1 MGAALFVWACP
12 RIRRWRILKNYLY
25 YFRSLGHEVPGR
37 LKGVAV
43 SRFSRPVRNA
53 VVGLLAVSALIIF
66 GASPASAATG
76 SLVDDGNG
84 GLVVTYSSPTNQDYV
99 VLEIHPTT
107 SNCNSSQNALAI
119 LTNDPSAPQ
128 AAQMAASPVT
138 IVAGTTAFGIQTQG
152 VFTMAATSYLFCL
165 MPFSFVLPITPLA
178 QLTMTIGQ
186 GSPTTTTTTTAPST
200 TTTAAGTPVTPAFT
214 G

>member
-1 MGAALFVWACP
+1 M
-12 RIRRWRILKNYLY
+12 
-25 YFRSLGHEVPGR
+25 
-37 LKGVAV
+37 
-43 SRFSRPVRNA
+43 SRFSRSVRLA
-53 VVGLLAVSALIIF
+53 VAGLLTVSALTVF

-107 SNCNSSQNALAI
+107 SNCSSAQNALAV

-128 AAQMAASPVT
+128 AAQIAASPAT
-138 IVAGTTAFGIQTQG
+138 IVEGTTAFNPQTQG
-152 VFTMAATSYLFCL
+152 AYTMAATSYLFCL
-165 MPFSFVLPITPLA
+165 MPNSFVMPITPLA

-186 GSPTTTTTTTAPST
+186 ASPTTTSTTTAPST
-200 TTTAAGTPVTPAFT
+200 TTTAAGTPVAPAFT

>member
-1 MGAALFVWACP
+1 MN
-12 RIRRWRILKNYLY
+12 RITRSVRIA
-25 YFRSLGHEVPGR
+25 
-37 LKGVAV
+37 VA
-43 SRFSRPVRNA
+43 
-53 VVGLLAVSALIIF
+53 GLLAVSALIIF

-99 VLEIHPTT
+99 VLEIHTIA
-107 SNCNSSQNALAI
+107 SNCNSPQNALAI

-128 AAQMAASPVT
+128 AAQIAASPAT
-138 IVAGTTAFGIQTQG
+138 IVAGTTAFNPQTQG
-152 VFTMAATSYLFCL
+152 AYTMAATSYLFCL
-165 MPFSFVLPITPLA
+165 MPNSFVMPITPLA

-186 GSPTTTTTTTAPST
+186 ASPTTTTTTTV
-200 TTTAAGTPVTPAFT
+200 AGGASGDPVAPAFT

>member
-1 MGAALFVWACP
+1 M
-12 RIRRWRILKNYLY
+12 
-25 YFRSLGHEVPGR
+25 
-37 LKGVAV
+37 
-43 SRFSRPVRNA
+43 SRFSRSVRIA
-53 VVGLLAVSALIIF
+53 VAGLLAVSSLIIF

-107 SNCNSSQNALAI
+107 SNCNSPQNALAV
-119 LTNDPSAPQ
+119 LSNNPSAPQ
-128 AAQMAASPVT
+128 AAQIAASPAT
-138 IVAGTTAFGIQTQG
+138 IVAGTTAFDVQTQG
-152 VFTMAATSYLFCL
+152 AYTMAATSYLFCL
-165 MPFSFVLPITPLA
+165 MPNSFVLPITPLA

-186 GSPTTTTTTTAPST
+186 GSPTTTTTTGSPT
-200 TTTAAGTPVTPAFT
+200 TTTAAATPVTPAFT

>member
-1 MGAALFVWACP
+1 MF
-12 RIRRWRILKNYLY
+12 RIT
-25 YFRSLGHEVPGR
+25 RS
-37 LKGVAV
+37 
-43 SRFSRPVRNA
+43 VRNA

-66 GASPASAATG
+66 GASPASAVTG

-99 VLEIHPTT
+99 VLEIKPTT
-107 SNCNSSQNALAI
+107 SDCNSPQNTLAV
-119 LTNDPSAPQ
+119 LTNDPGAPQ
-128 AAQMAASPVT
+128 AAQIAASPAT
-138 IVAGTTAFGIQTQG
+138 IVEGTTAYGNQTPG
-152 VFTMAATSYLFCL
+152 TYTVAATSYLFCL
-165 MPFSFVLPITPLA
+165 RSLSPLTLLA

-186 GSPTTTTTTTAPST
+186 ESPTTTTTTTAPST

>member
-1 MGAALFVWACP
+1 M
-12 RIRRWRILKNYLY
+12 
-25 YFRSLGHEVPGR
+25 
-37 LKGVAV
+37 
-43 SRFSRPVRNA
+43 SRFSRSVRLA
-53 VVGLLAVSALIIF
+53 VAGLLAVSALIIF

-99 VLEIHPTT
+99 VLEIHTIA
-107 SNCNSSQNALAI
+107 SNCNSPQNALAI

-128 AAQMAASPVT
+128 AAQIAASPAT
-138 IVAGTTAFGIQTQG
+138 IVAGTTAFNPQTQG
-152 VFTMAATSYLFCL
+152 AYTMAATSYLFCL
-165 MPFSFVLPITPLA
+165 MPNSFVLPKTPLA

-186 GSPTTTTTTTAPST
+186 GSPTTTTAPST
-200 TTTAAGTPVTPAFT
+200 TTTAAATPVTPAFT

>member
-1 MGAALFVWACP
+1 M
-12 RIRRWRILKNYLY
+12 
-25 YFRSLGHEVPGR
+25 
-37 LKGVAV
+37 
-43 SRFSRPVRNA
+43 SRFSRSVRIA
-53 VVGLLAVSALIIF
+53 VAGLLAVSSLIIF

-84 GLVVTYSSPTNQDYV
+84 GLVVTYSNPTNQDYV

-107 SNCNSSQNALAI
+107 SNCNSPQNTLAV
-119 LTNDPSAPQ
+119 LANDPIAPQ
-128 AAQMAASPVT
+128 AAQIAASPAT
-138 IVAGTTAFGIQTQG
+138 IVAGTTAFNVQTQG
-152 VFTMAATSYLFCL
+152 AYTMAATSYLFCL
-165 MPFSFVLPITPLA
+165 MPSSFVFPITPLA

-186 GSPTTTTTTTAPST
+186 GSPTTTTTAPST

>member
-1 MGAALFVWACP
+1 M
-12 RIRRWRILKNYLY
+12 
-25 YFRSLGHEVPGR
+25 
-37 LKGVAV
+37 
-43 SRFSRPVRNA
+43 SRFSRSVRIA
-53 VVGLLAVSALIIF
+53 VAGLLAVSALIIF

-84 GLVVTYSSPTNQDYV
+84 GLVVTYSSLTNQDYV

-107 SNCNSSQNALAI
+107 SNCNSPQNALAI

-128 AAQMAASPVT
+128 AAQIPASPVT

-165 MPFSFVLPITPLA
+165 MPFSYTPPATPLA
-178 QLTMTIGQ
+178 QKTMTIGQ

>member
-1 MGAALFVWACP
+1 M
-12 RIRRWRILKNYLY
+12 
-25 YFRSLGHEVPGR
+25 
-37 LKGVAV
+37 
-43 SRFSRPVRNA
+43 SRFARSVRIA
-53 VVGLLAVSALIIF
+53 VAGLLAVFALIIF

-107 SNCNSSQNALAI
+107 SNCNSAQNALAV

-128 AAQMAASPVT
+128 AAQIAASPAT
-138 IVAGTTAFGIQTQG
+138 IVEGTTAFNPQTQG
-152 VFTMAATSYLFCL
+152 AYTMAATSYLFCL
-165 MPFSFVLPITPLA
+165 MPNSFVMPITPLA
-178 QLTMTIGQ
+178 QLTMTLGQ
-186 GSPTTTTTTTAPST
+186 GAPTTTSTTTAPST
-200 TTTAAGTPVTPAFT
+200 TTTTASTPVTPAFT

>member
-1 MGAALFVWACP
+1 M
-12 RIRRWRILKNYLY
+12 
-25 YFRSLGHEVPGR
+25 
-37 LKGVAV
+37 
-43 SRFSRPVRNA
+43 SRFSRSVRLA

-107 SNCNSSQNALAI
+107 SNCNSPQNALAV
-119 LTNDPSAPQ
+119 LSNNPSAPQ
-128 AAQMAASPVT
+128 AAQIAASPAT
-138 IVAGTTAFGIQTQG
+138 IVAGTTAFDVQTQG
-152 VFTMAATSYLFCL
+152 AYTMAATSYLFCL
-165 MPFSFVLPITPLA
+165 MPNNVVVLPITPLA

-186 GSPTTTTTTTAPST
+186 GSPTTTTTTGSPT
-200 TTTAAGTPVTPAFT
+200 TTTAAATPVTPAFT

>member
-1 MGAALFVWACP
+1 MS
-12 RIRRWRILKNYLY
+12 RYS
-25 YFRSLGHEVPGR
+25 RSVR
-37 LKGVAV
+37 LAVA
-43 SRFSRPVRNA
+43 
-53 VVGLLAVSALIIF
+53 GLLAVSALIIF

-84 GLVVTYSSPTNQDYV
+84 GLVVTYSNPTNQDYV

-107 SNCNSSQNALAI
+107 SNCNSPQNALAI
-119 LTNDPSAPQ
+119 LGNDPSAPQ
-128 AAQMAASPVT
+128 AAQIAASPAT
-138 IVAGTTAFGIQTQG
+138 IVAGTTAFNVQTQG
-152 VFTMAATSYLFCL
+152 AYTMAATSYLFCL
-165 MPFSFVLPITPLA
+165 MPNSFVLPKTPLA

-200 TTTAAGTPVTPAFT
+200 TTSAAGTPVTPAFT

>member
-1 MGAALFVWACP
+1 M
-12 RIRRWRILKNYLY
+12 
-25 YFRSLGHEVPGR
+25 
-37 LKGVAV
+37 
-43 SRFSRPVRNA
+43 SRFSRSVRLA
-53 VVGLLAVSALIIF
+53 VAGLLAVSALIIF

-99 VLEIHPTT
+99 VLEIHTIA
-107 SNCNSSQNALAI
+107 SNCNSPQNALAI

-128 AAQMAASPVT
+128 AAQIAASPAT
-138 IVAGTTAFGIQTQG
+138 IVAGTTAFNPQTQG
-152 VFTMAATSYLFCL
+152 AYTMAATSYLFCL
-165 MPFSFVLPITPLA
+165 MPNSFVLPITPLA

-186 GSPTTTTTTTAPST
+186 GSPTTTTAPST

>member
-1 MGAALFVWACP
+1 M
-12 RIRRWRILKNYLY
+12 
-25 YFRSLGHEVPGR
+25 
-37 LKGVAV
+37 
-43 SRFSRPVRNA
+43 SRFSRSVRIA
-53 VVGLLAVSALIIF
+53 VAGLLAVSSLIIF

-107 SNCNSSQNALAI
+107 SNCNSPQNALAV
-119 LTNDPSAPQ
+119 LSNNPSAPQ
-128 AAQMAASPVT
+128 AAQIAASPAT
-138 IVAGTTAFGIQTQG
+138 IVAGTTAFNVQTQG
-152 VFTMAATSYLFCL
+152 AYTMAATSYLFCL
-165 MPFSFVLPITPLA
+165 MPSSFVLPITPLA

-186 GSPTTTTTTTAPST
+186 GSPTTTTTAPST
-200 TTTAAGTPVTPAFT
+200 TTTAAATPVTPAFT

>member
-1 MGAALFVWACP
+1 MSRLSRSV
-12 RIRRWRILKNYLY
+12 RIA
-25 YFRSLGHEVPGR
+25 
-37 LKGVAV
+37 VA
-43 SRFSRPVRNA
+43 
-53 VVGLLAVSALIIF
+53 GLLAVSAVIIF

-107 SNCNSSQNALAI
+107 SNCNSAQNALAV

-128 AAQMAASPVT
+128 AAQIAASPAT
-138 IVAGTTAFGIQTQG
+138 IVEGTTAFNPQTQG
-152 VFTMAATSYLFCL
+152 AYTMAATSYLFCL
-165 MPFSFVLPITPLA
+165 MPNSFVMPITPLD
-178 QLTMTIGQ
+178 QLTMTLGQ
-186 GSPTTTTTTTAPST
+186 GAPNTTSTTTAPST
-200 TTTAAGTPVTPAFT
+200 TTTAAGTPVAPAFT

>member
-1 MGAALFVWACP
+1 MF
-12 RIRRWRILKNYLY
+12 RIT
-25 YFRSLGHEVPGR
+25 RS
-37 LKGVAV
+37 
-43 SRFSRPVRNA
+43 VRNA

-99 VLEIHPTT
+99 VLEILPST
-107 SNCNSSQNALAI
+107 SDCNSAQIALAV
-119 LTNDPSAPQ
+119 LTNDPNAPQ
-128 AAQMAASPVT
+128 AAQIAASPAT
-138 IVAGTTAFGIQTQG
+138 IVEGTTAGDIQTG
-152 VFTMAATSYLFCL
+152 GAYTMAEFSYLFCL
-165 MPFSFVLPITPLA
+165 KSALTATLLA

-186 GSPTTTTTTTAPST
+186 ESPTTTTTTTAPSTTTTTTTAPST

>member
-1 MGAALFVWACP
+1 MSRLSQSV
-12 RIRRWRILKNYLY
+12 RI
-25 YFRSLGHEVPGR
+25 S
-37 LKGVAV
+37 VA
-43 SRFSRPVRNA
+43 
-53 VVGLLAVSALIIF
+53 GLLAVSALTVF
-66 GASPASAATG
+66 GASPASAAGTG

-99 VLEIHPTT
+99 VLEIHTIA
-107 SNCNSSQNALAI
+107 SNCNSPQNALAI

-128 AAQMAASPVT
+128 LAQIAASPVT

-152 VFTMAATSYLFCL
+152 AYTMGATSYLFCL
-165 MPFSFVLPITPLA
+165 MPFGMMMQPTPLA

-186 GSPTTTTTTTAPST
+186 GSPTTTTAPST
-200 TTTAAGTPVTPAFT
+200 TTAPAADPVAPAFT